1 MIGFVEGKNQ
11 NQNRIVFCSESEW
24 QMLAILLMVIENN
37 QIKKLVGTRIAKLNP
52 RTDQ

>member
-11 NQNRIVFCSESEW
+11 NSNRIVLCSESEW
-24 QMLAILLMVIENN
+24 QLAILLMVIENN
-37 QIKKLVGTRIAKLNP
+37 QRKKLVGTRIAKLNP

>member
-11 NQNRIVFCSESEW
+11 NSNRIVLCSESEW
-24 QMLAILLMVIENN
+24 QLAILLMVIENN
-37 QIKKLVGTRIAKLNP
+37 QIKMLVGTRIAKLNP